1 MSIAVP
7 LAIIM
12 ATNVSI
18 YGAARRGSCP
28 PSWRSPVI
36 LIVAAIY
43 LAAAVALVTALTHL

>member
-12 ATNVSI
+12 ATNVGI
-18 YGAARRGSCP
+18 YSAARRGVMP
-28 PSWRSPVI
+28 TRWKSPII
-36 LIVAAIY
+36 LIAAAIY